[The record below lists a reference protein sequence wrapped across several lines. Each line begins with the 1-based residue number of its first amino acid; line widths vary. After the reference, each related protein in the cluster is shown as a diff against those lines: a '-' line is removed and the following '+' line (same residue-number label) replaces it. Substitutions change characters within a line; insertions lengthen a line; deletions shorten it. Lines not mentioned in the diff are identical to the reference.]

1 MGDVSQ
7 LTPAVAEPAAVAA
20 GQAGLRRFFA
30 RLVREQPL
38 GTAGGIVILILVLV
52 SIFADS
58 LAPYRYEEIH
68 LRDRLQAPSTAYL
81 LGTDHVGRDLLS
93 RLIHGARLSLTVGLA
108 ATVLTVV
115 VAVLIGGTTGFIG
128 GRLDLVTQRFV
139 DAWMAFPGLLL
150 LLTIM
155 SIAGRG
161 MLQIIVVLGVS
172 GGIPASRVVRGA
184 VLGVKENAYF
194 QAAQAIGSSRR
205 RSLLRHVLPNIA
217 APIIII
223 FSINVGGVIMSEAA
237 LSFLGF
243 GLPPDIPSWGGML
256 SREGRQ
262 YMEIAPHL
270 ALWPGLCLTVV
281 VYSLNMFGDA
291 VRDLLDPRLRGRLG
305 RYGAGRD
312 QGGERPQQPQQP
324 QQPTAAGTVDAPHDG
339 A

>member
-7 LTPAVAEPAAVAA
+7 LTPAIAEPAGGVAAA

-38 GTAGGIVILILVLV
+38 GTAGGIVILLLVLV

-68 LRDRLQAPSTAYL
+68 LRDRLQAPTAAYL

-305 RYGAGRD
+305 RYGAGR
-312 QGGERPQQPQQP
+312 
-324 QQPTAAGTVDAPHDG
+324 
-339 A
+339 

>member
-7 LTPAVAEPAAVAA
+7 LTPAVVEPAAGTAAA
-20 GQAGLRRFFA
+20 GPAAARAGLRRFFA

-68 LRDRLQAPSTAYL
+68 LRDRLQAPTAAYL

-262 YMEIAPHL
+262 YMEMAPHL

-305 RYGAGRD
+305 RYGAGR
-312 QGGERPQQPQQP
+312 E
-324 QQPTAAGTVDAPHDG
+324 
-339 A
+339 

>member
-7 LTPAVAEPAAVAA
+7 LTPAVAEPAAGAVAA

-38 GTAGGIVILILVLV
+38 GTAGGIVILLLVLV

-68 LRDRLQAPSTAYL
+68 LRDRLQAPTAAYL

-194 QAAQAIGSSRR
+194 QAAQAIGSSHR

-262 YMEIAPHL
+262 YMEMAPHL
-270 ALWPGLCLTVV
+270 GLWPGLCLTVV

-305 RYGAGRD
+305 RYGAGR
-312 QGGERPQQPQQP
+312 E
-324 QQPTAAGTVDAPHDG
+324 
-339 A
+339 